1 MDAMAP
7 TLQGLVDGSLQWIFV
22 GGKGGV
28 GKTTTSCSL
37 STLLARTPFRDRVSG
52 IERERRVLIISTDP
66 AHNLSDAFDQKFTKT
81 PTPVNGLANLFGMEV
96 DPSTVTSGDF
106 DLSKDGAVLEEER
119 KNGLKALG
127 GIIRQAANTLPGID
141 EVTVFSEIIR
151 NVKAM
156 SFDVVVF
163 DTAPTGHTL
172 RLLALPQ
179 TLNTTLDKLMDV
191 KGLGSL
197 MTAASSLMTSA
208 TGYSTEDM
216 QGALTKWRAQIKEVQ
231 EQFADNTK
239 TAFVCVCI
247 PEFLSVYETERLIQE
262 LTKYNIA
269 CDSIVVNQLVLK
281 PSSEAPCRMCESRK
295 KIQGK
300 YLAQIDELYED
311 FHVVRMPLLGDEV
324 RGVEALKKFSRFLL
338 EPYQADTHGY
348 L

>member
-1 MDAMAP
+1 MEP
-7 TLQGLVDGSLQWIFV
+7 TLQSVVDSNLQWIFV

-37 STLLARTPFRDRVSG
+37 STLLARTPYTDKESG
-52 IERERRVLIISTDP
+52 VQRERRVLIISTDP
-66 AHNLSDAFDQKFTKT
+66 AHNLSDAFDQKFTKV
-81 PTPVNGLANLFGMEV
+81 PTAVNGLPNLFGMEV
-96 DPSTVTSGDF
+96 DPSTMTGGEF
-106 DLSKDGAVLEEER
+106 DLSKDGAVMEEEK

-141 EVTVFSEIIR
+141 EVTVFSEIMR
-151 NVKAM
+151 NVKTMA
-156 SFDVVVF
+156 FDVVVF

-179 TLNTTLDKLMDV
+179 TLNTTLDNLMDI

-197 MTAASSLMTSA
+197 MAAASTLMTSA

-216 QGALTKWRAQIKEVQ
+216 QASLNKWRAQIKEVQ
-231 EQFADNTK
+231 QQFTDNTK

-262 LTKYNIA
+262 LTKYNIG
-269 CDSIVVNQLVLK
+269 CDSIVVNQLVMK
-281 PSSEAPCRMCESRK
+281 PSTEAHCRMCESRK

-311 FHVVRMPLLGDEV
+311 FHVVKMPLLGDEV
-324 RGVEALKKFSRFLL
+324 RGVAALTKFSKYLV
-338 EPYQADTHGY
+338 EPYHADTHGY